1 MADDEPA
8 NRMRE
13 RSTQNTF
20 VLYLLL
26 DADRRHI
33 AAGIVGLVFFAL
45 VGVSFVVPDA
55 GAALRSSDSI
65 DTAFQALIGATVTGV
80 TLVLTLNQ
88 LVLSQELG
96 AVGDQ
101 RERMDGAMTFHEDVR
116 NLVGETPPAEP
127 AGFLQ
132 AMVDEIADRAKAVGE
147 SGPLDE
153 TLETMIE
160 GTIENAEVVHERL
173 DGADFGEFEVVRAA
187 LDFNYSWKLHVA
199 RRSLD
204 DGDYPEATRESLAAL
219 AESLRLFG
227 PAREHFKTLYFQSE
241 LIDLSRNVLYAAVPS
256 LVVAVGVVLFLDI
269 GRYTGTLLAVDTGV
283 WLVSAAVAIA
293 VSPFAVLLAYMLR
306 IATVTERTLSI
317 GPFILRETDQDT
329 DR

>member
-1 MADDEPA
+1 MSDDEPA

-13 RSTQNTF
+13 RSAQNTF

-33 AAGIVGLVFFAL
+33 TASIVGLVFFAL
-45 VGVSFVVPDA
+45 VGVALVVPDA
-55 GAALRSSDSI
+55 GVALQSSDSV
-65 DTAFQALIGATVTGV
+65 DTAFQALIGATITGV

-101 RERMDGAMTFHEDVR
+101 RDRMDGAMAFHEAVR
-116 NLVGETPPAEP
+116 DLVGETPPVEP
-127 AGFLQ
+127 SGFLQ
-132 AMVDEIADRAKAVGE
+132 AMVDEIADRTKAVSE

-153 TLETMIE
+153 TLETMVE
-160 GTIENAEVVHERL
+160 GTVENAEVVHERL
-173 DGADFGEFEVVRAA
+173 EGADFGEFEVVRAA

-199 RRSLD
+199 QRFLD
-204 DGDYPEATRESLAAL
+204 DSECSEATRESLAAL
-219 AESLRLFG
+219 VESLRLFG
-227 PAREHFKTLYFQSE
+227 AAREHFKTLYFQSE
-241 LIDLSRNVLYAAVPS
+241 LIDLSRTVLYAAIPS
-256 LVVAVGVVLFLDI
+256 LVVATGVVLFVDI
-269 GRYTGTLLAVDTGV
+269 ERYTGTLLAVDTGV

-293 VSPFAVLLAYMLR
+293 ISPFAVLIAYVLR

-317 GPFILRETDQDT
+317 GPFVLRETDRDT
-329 DR
+329 DP